1 MRRRLSRRRFCVS
14 VSWQLRAAAS
24 SEPWLRRLPV
34 RNQADAVKTG
44 VPHALDNLLDRVRQ
58 QVTPISGELECR
70 SIFSSAARTSGLCYI
85 ICRGD
90 DAAFFVRT
98 RGLRIS
104 VLSKKD
110 AADARAVSDGSV
122 H

>member
-44 VPHALDNLLDRVRQ
+44 VPHALDNLLDRVPQ
-58 QVTPISGELECR
+58 QVTQFPA
-70 SIFSSAARTSGLCYI
+70 SSSVVHVLFGSAYVWALFI
-85 ICRGD
+85 ICRGE
-90 DAAFFVRT
+90 DAPSFVRT
-98 RGLRIS
+98 RCLRIPVPS
-104 VLSKKD
+104 QKG
-110 AADARAVSDGSV
+110 AAVAPEAFDGPA